1 MPGVAWRCWATSD
14 VTPSDP
20 RLVPPRVRVAPR
32 LMLAAQPARSYDEDT
47 RKRVIAAKAA
57 READMLTSIDGR
69 ITIEPGK
76 RGGKPCV
83 RGLRITVYDV
93 LSWLAAGMTRD
104 EILADYPDLSAED
117 IQACLRWAA
126 DKERAILTTAA

>member
-1 MPGVAWRCWATSD
+1 
-14 VTPSDP
+14 
-20 RLVPPRVRVAPR
+20 
-32 LMLAAQPARSYDEDT
+32 MLAAQPARSYDEDT